1 MANRPFPA
9 SFRAMRDE
17 AHSDVLKVWL
27 YAAASVVLGA
37 WMTPLI
43 YNMGKA
49 LAEVAS
55 VKFTNGPVDWLAGV
69 CRTTS
74 FPGFFTGSLI
84 FAAVL
89 LFLPFVECLRG
100 GRAREGSAKRPWRIR
115 LPEGA
120 RQRES
125 GQRLLKGYSPLRLVL
140 NGFMV
145 VTGLFLLIGGVLIVA
160 GVFEWRSPEGGFLK
174 MAMRAALWAFGL
186 AALQELLFRGIA
198 MGIFLRAM
206 GPAKALGMSAVFFA
220 LVLFLKPGAG
230 LSVADPDGSGT
241 GFEMLHKILA
251 GFFQLRVML
260 GSFLPLLALGSVLA
274 FARWRTASLWLPIG
288 LNAGWIFVNTIMAA
302 ITVST
307 SAPDSMMWVIS
318 GAALRQG
325 LVPVAGIL
333 IAGILIDYLTA
344 PDPDAPEASS

>member
-1 MANRPFPA
+1 MANRPFLA
-9 SFRAMRDE
+9 SFPAMRDE

-27 YAAASVVLGA
+27 YAATSAVLGA
-37 WMTPLI
+37 WMTPFI

-55 VKFTNGPVDWLAGV
+55 VKQTNGPVDWLAGV

-74 FPGFFTGSLI
+74 FPEFFTASMI
-84 FAAVL
+84 FAAML
-89 LFLPFVECLRG
+89 LFLPFIEWLRG
-100 GRAREGSAKRPWRIR
+100 GRAREGSGKQVWGIR

-125 GQRLLKGYSPLRLVL
+125 GQRLLKGYSPLRLGL

-198 MGIFLRAM
+198 MGIFLRVM

-230 LSVADPDGSGT
+230 LSVADADGSGT
-241 GFEMLHKILA
+241 GFELLGKVLA
-251 GFFQLRVML
+251 GFTQLRTVL

-288 LNAGWIFVNTIMAA
+288 LNAGWIFVNTIMGA
-302 ITVST
+302 ITIST
-307 SAPDSMMWVIS
+307 SPPGSMMWVIS

-344 PDPDAPEASS
+344 PDAPQASS